1 MNKKSKI
8 YIAGH
13 TGFVGGSLYRMLTK
27 NYKNISVYTRA
38 ELDLTEPQRVLEVF
52 EKKKFDYV
60 FMCAAKCGG
69 LQANLEDP
77 YGFLLTNLEIQNS
90 LIEASIKTKVK
101 KVLFLGSS
109 CIYPKDFKQPLKEEY
124 LFQAPVE
131 PTNEG
136 YALAKIAGLKL
147 CEYANRL
154 YGKEFHGD
162 IYKTKFVSLMP
173 CNVYGAGDDFD
184 LHNSHV
190 MAALI
195 RKFVDAKKNDLPKV
209 AVWGDGTSR
218 REFLYVED
226 LADAMVW
233 SIKNLDKTERFLNVG
248 TGFDVSIKD
257 LVALIIKKTGYS
269 GTIEF
274 DTSKPTGMKKKCL
287 DVSKI
292 NNLGWK
298 AKTELESGIEK
309 TIEYY
314 RGLNE

>member
-13 TGFVGGSLYRMLTK
+13 TGFVGSNLYNMMK
-27 NYKNISVYTRA
+27 QEYENVSVYTRSQLNLKKP
-38 ELDLTEPQRVLEVF
+38 EQVLQLF
-52 EKKKFDYV
+52 KDNDFDYV

-77 YGFLLTNLEIQNS
+77 YGFLLDNLEIQNS
-90 LIEASIKTKVK
+90 LIEASIKSKVK

-109 CIYPKDFKQPLKEEY
+109 CIYPKDYKQPLKEEY

-147 CEYANRL
+147 CEYANKL
-154 YGKEFHGD
+154 YGKEYHGD
-162 IYKTKFVSLMP
+162 FHTTRFVSLMP
-173 CNVYGAGDDFD
+173 CNVYGPADDFD

-190 MAALI
+190 MAALV
-195 RKFVDAKKNDLPKV
+195 RKFADAKKNNLPSV
-209 AVWGDGTSR
+209 SIWGDGSSR
-218 REFLYVED
+218 REFLYVAD
-226 LADAMVW
+226 LVDAMIW
-233 SIKNLDKTERFLNVG
+233 SMKSLDKTDSFLNVG
-248 TGFDVSIKD
+248 SGQDISILE
-257 LVALIIKKTGYS
+257 LVEIISNQVDYNGK
-269 GTIEF
+269 IIF

-292 NNLGWK
+292 NKLGWY
-298 AKTELESGIEK
+298 AKTDLNDGIKK
-309 TIEYY
+309 TLEYY
-314 RGLNE
+314 GSLNE

>member
-13 TGFVGGSLYRMLTK
+13 TGFVGGSLHHMLRK
-27 NYKNISVYTRA
+27 EHENISTYTRN
-38 ELDLTEPQRVLEVF
+38 ELDLTKPQQTLELF
-52 EKKKFDYV
+52 REKQFDYV

-77 YGFLLTNLEIQNS
+77 YGFLLKNLEIQNS

-109 CIYPKDFKQPLKEEY
+109 CIYPKDYKQPLKEEY

-147 CEYANRL
+147 CEYANSL
-154 YGKEFHGD
+154 YGKKHDGD
-162 IYKTKFVSLMP
+162 LHKTRFISLMP
-173 CNVYGAGDDFD
+173 CNVYGPGDDFD

-190 MAALI
+190 MAALV
-195 RKFVDAKKNDLPKV
+195 RKFVDAKRYNLPEV
-209 AVWGDGTSR
+209 VVWGDGSSR

-226 LADAMVW
+226 LADAMTW
-233 SIKNLDKTERFLNVG
+233 SINNIDKTDSFLNVG
-248 TGFDVSIKD
+248 TGCDMSIMD
-257 LVALIIKKTGYS
+257 LVGLISNKVGYQGKIS
-269 GTIEF
+269 F
-274 DTSKPTGMKKKCL
+274 DISKPTGMKKKCL
-287 DVSKI
+287 DVTKI
-292 NNLGWK
+292 NKLGWN
-298 AKTELESGIEK
+298 AKTSLEEGIER
-309 TIEYY
+309 TIRHY
-314 RGLNE
+314 RRISE